1 MTSSTSRSPLG
12 RRIAITAVV
21 AGLAAAAACSSGTSG
36 GSASGTAAPATTA
49 PGPGTTVASRT
60 AGAAAT
66 TATGPSAG
74 CGGAATAVA
83 AGEQEVHLSPA
94 GEDRWYLRHVPP
106 AHDGTTPLPLVVDI
120 HGYAEGARLHTAIS
134 GMGPY
139 GDAHGFITVTPNG
152 QGSPVHWNAN
162 LGSPDVALV
171 GSILDQVE
179 ADLCVDRSRV
189 YVTGFSNGAFMT
201 SAVACQ
207 LGDRVA
213 AVAPVAGMR
222 DVPGCTFSRP
232 VPAVTFHGTA
242 DHFVEYQGGMGV
254 GAATLPAPD
263 GSGKTLGE
271 LGPGSTAN
279 ESIIPGSMDQKIPD
293 ITATWATRNGCAT
306 TTTETAVAADV
317 TLVRFDCPTGRE
329 VELYRVTD
337 GGHAWPGS
345 AGSVAIEAVTGH
357 TTMNVDA
364 TARIWDFF
372 AAHRLDA

>member
-1 MTSSTSRSPLG
+1 MTSPTSTTSRPRLA
-12 RRIAITAVV
+12 RRAWVLAV
-21 AGLAAAAACSSGTSG
+21 ALAAAACSSGGASVAG
-36 GSASGTAAPATTA
+36 G
-49 PGPGTTVASRT
+49 
-60 AGAAAT
+60 AAT
-66 TATGPSAG
+66 TAAPGTTAATRGATTAATGPSVG
-74 CGGAATAVA
+74 CGGAATTVS

-162 LGSPDVALV
+162 LGSPDVALI

-179 ADLCVDRSRV
+179 QDLCVDRSRV

-201 SAVACQ
+201 SAVACE

-213 AVAPVAGMR
+213 AAAPVAGMR
-222 DVPGCTFSRP
+222 DVPGCAFSRP

-263 GSGKTLGE
+263 GSGRTLGE

-317 TLVRFDCPTGRE
+317 TLVRFACPAGHE

-357 TTMNVDA
+357 TTMGVDA

-372 AAHRLDA
+372 AAHRLGA

>member
-1 MTSSTSRSPLG
+1 MTSPTSRSPLG
-12 RRIAITAVV
+12 RRAGVLAV
-21 AGLAAAAACSSGTSG
+21 ALAALAALAACSSGGGTAS
-36 GSASGTAAPATTA
+36 GSATTTA
-49 PGPGTTVASRT
+49 TGSGSGSGTTVGTR
-60 AGAAAT
+60 AT
-66 TATGPSAG
+66 PVATGPSAG

-83 AGEQEVHLSPA
+83 PGEQEVHLSPA
-94 GEDRWYLRHVPP
+94 GDDRWYLRHVPP
-106 AHDGTTPLPLVVDI
+106 AHDGTTPLPVVVDI

-139 GDAHGFITVTPNG
+139 GDTKGFITVTPNG

-162 LGSPDVALV
+162 LGSPDVALI

-179 ADLCVDRSRV
+179 QDLCVDRSRV

-242 DHFVEYQGGMGV
+242 DHFVEYQGGMGA
-254 GAATLPAPD
+254 GAATLQAPD
-263 GSGKTLGE
+263 GSGRTLGE
-271 LGPGSTAN
+271 LGADSSAA
-279 ESIIPGSMDQKIPD
+279 EAIIPGSMDQKIPD
-293 ITATWATRNGCAT
+293 ITAAWAARNGCAT

-317 TLVRFDCPTGRE
+317 TLVRFDCPAGHE
-329 VELYRVTD
+329 VDLYRVAD

-372 AAHRLDA
+372 AAHRLEA

>member
-1 MTSSTSRSPLG
+1 M
-12 RRIAITAVV
+12 
-21 AGLAAAAACSSGTSG
+21 AATACSGSGDG
-36 GSASGTAAPATTA
+36 AASGAAAPA
-49 PGPGTTVASRT
+49 ST
-60 AGAAAT
+60 AGGAAT
-66 TATGPSAG
+66 TAERGTATPATGPSAG
-74 CGGAATAVA
+74 CGGAATTVT

-94 GEDRWYLRHVPP
+94 GEERWYLRHVPP

-139 GDAHGFITVTPNG
+139 GDAKGFVTVTPNG
-152 QGSPVHWNAN
+152 QGAPVHWNAN

-179 ADLCVDRSRV
+179 QDLCVDRSRV

-201 SAVACQ
+201 SAVACA

-232 VPAVTFHGTA
+232 VPAITFHGTA
-242 DHFVEYQGGMGV
+242 DHFVEYLGGMGV

-263 GSGKTLGE
+263 GSGRTLGE

-279 ESIIPGSMDQKIPD
+279 ESIIPGSMDQRIPD
-293 ITATWATRNGCAT
+293 ITATWATRNGCT
-306 TTTETAVAADV
+306 TTATETAVAADV
-317 TLVRFDCPTGRE
+317 ALVRFDCPVGHE

-345 AGSVAIEAVTGH
+345 AGSAAIEAVTGR

-372 AAHRLDA
+372 AAHRLGG